1 MDNNRKHLIK
11 NKVKINSNIASTM
24 YSSRFFNPDICI
36 KEPSTS
42 RNIFISH
49 NVLPSTLNH
58 SNSCDCNLKKDN
70 EDKSNMLVKNNSNNN
85 RYIKLSNFNDNLK
98 SNMNDRLLNKQKITN
113 DPN

>member
-42 RNIFISH
+42 RNIFISNWKLLYKICITKH
-49 NVLPSTLNH
+49 YNIFFKSTLKVDVTPLG
-58 SNSCDCNLKKDN
+58 SNWFVFVETSDTQT
-70 EDKSNMLVKNNSNNN
+70 NSAPV
-85 RYIKLSNFNDNLK
+85 
-98 SNMNDRLLNKQKITN
+98 LNQY
-113 DPN
+113 PSLALFGPGVS